1 MDVYERILLV
11 KSEVFMFR
19 IPPLGVSKGHKA
31 SEWNLDAPD
40 WTGRL
45 RLVSIGDKLEI
56 RLEDKNTGVLY
67 AKAPITEANGVDF
80 EAVTDS
86 SRYFVIRLRNDNG
99 QTAFVGIGFADRG
112 DSFDLNVA
120 VQDHFKSVKRD
131 HELVKEDNT
140 PKLDLGFKEGQTIT
154 VNIGGLKKVNE
165 DIDDAKWIG
174 YCRTNSLSPTTTE
187 LRLPSSTY
195 RAAINHEETISTQR
209 IDLKDMKFASVN
221 FFFWSSF
228 PMGGPTLNA
237 VKRLKKDYQKLIKDP
252 VPYAVAA
259 PLQSDILEWHYCLIG
274 CPDTPYDGGYYHGKL
289 VFPAD
294 FPFRP
299 PAIYMI
305 SPNGRFQ
312 TNTRLC
318 LSISDFHPVG
328 RKQIKIINPFVA
340 GYLESIVDC
349 FDYSH
354 RENAQTLGSIN
365 TSTQEK
371 KMLARRS
378 REFNLK
384 DPVFCSVFEE
394 LANKLRV
401 ELEEERRIQGLTEN
415 ISTTQE
421 TEAPKTESSSL
432 VANALMLTS
441 VVLLGLVVRY
451 VIISSSS

>member
-154 VNIGGLKKVNE
+154 VNIGGLKKSTKTSTTPSGSGT
-165 DIDDAKWIG
+165 AG
-174 YCRTNSLSPTTTE
+174 PTPF
-187 LRLPSSTY
+187 LPPPPSSGS
-195 RAAINHEETISTQR
+195 RFVFLRSLVISTNDNIFLCNR
-209 IDLKDMKFASVN
+209 
-221 FFFWSSF
+221 FWSSF

>member
-1 MDVYERILLV
+1 MDVYERVLLV

-154 VNIGGLKKVNE
+154 VNIGGLKKSTKTSTTPSGSGT
-165 DIDDAKWIG
+165 AA
-174 YCRTNSLSPTTTE
+174 PTPF
-187 LRLPSSTY
+187 LPPPPSSGS
-195 RAAINHEETISTQR
+195 RVRPSG
-209 IDLKDMKFASVN
+209 
-221 FFFWSSF
+221 SSF
-228 PMGGPTLNA
+228 LMGGPTLNA

-252 VPYAVAA
+252 VPFAVAA

-299 PAIYMI
+299 PAIYIWNPSWTVSTILTGLI
-305 SPNGRFQ
+305 SFMN
-312 TNTRLC
+312 
-318 LSISDFHPVG
+318 
-328 RKQIKIINPFVA
+328 
-340 GYLESIVDC
+340 
-349 FDYSH
+349 
-354 RENAQTLGSIN
+354 ENAQTLGSIN

-394 LANKLRV
+394 LASKLRV

-415 ISTTQE
+415 FSTTQE
-421 TEAPKTESSSL
+421 TEAPKTQFHRESSSL